1 MPSCLPFLLG
11 IHCWQMVPYLETQL
25 EAIITAS
32 CLAYSTCGV
41 ARLTTLFA
49 RNSTSDGFVPCLQV
63 RMVHMVRMLSLLMA
77 DQLRTAV
84 LSSVAAYLSM
94 WQQFVQQDPSQ
105 PAPLKQNAAAAGG
118 VMVSLAAACTR
129 SHWCLSSS
137 SLACST

>member
-1 MPSCLPFLLG
+1 
-11 IHCWQMVPYLETQL
+11 
-25 EAIITAS
+25 
-32 CLAYSTCGV
+32 
-41 ARLTTLFA
+41 
-49 RNSTSDGFVPCLQV
+49 
-63 RMVHMVRMLSLLMA
+63 MVHMVRMLSLMMA

-105 PAPLKQNAAAAGG
+105 PAPLEQSAAAARGVMAPLEQSAAAAGG

-137 SLACST
+137 SLPCST